1 MNMKLVSVA
10 ISSSYLILLEDL
22 ALFSSNFDRGHFQS
36 LRLRQMDL
44 LSFHIRRKF
53 GSAQFSDA
61 SSHLRKGSLF
71 RDSLDRRVILK
82 KTYGSLGV
90 FSFFL
95 FFFNQLV
102 RREDDL

>member
-1 MNMKLVSVA
+1 MKLVSVV
-10 ISSSYLILLEDL
+10 ISSFYLILLEDST
-22 ALFSSNFDRGHFQS
+22 LFSSNFDRGHFQS

-71 RDSLDRRVILK
+71 RDSLDRRVSLK

-95 FFFNQLV
+95 FLF
-102 RREDDL
+102 